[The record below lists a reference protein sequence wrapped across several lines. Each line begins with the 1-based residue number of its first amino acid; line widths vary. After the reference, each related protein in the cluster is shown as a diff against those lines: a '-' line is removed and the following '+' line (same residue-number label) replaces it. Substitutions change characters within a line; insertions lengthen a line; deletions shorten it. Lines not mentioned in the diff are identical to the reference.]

1 MIAICVL
8 TGLISVITFILYV
21 RARMKEEEQKEK
33 KFQTIHYLSL
43 FAFVF
48 FGVIILIMLSNM
60 DL

>member
-1 MIAICVL
+1 MIAVCIL
-8 TGLISVITFILYV
+8 TGLVSAITFILYV

>member
-1 MIAICVL
+1 MIAICIL
-8 TGLISVITFILYV
+8 TGLVSVITFILYV

-33 KFQTIHYLSL
+33 KLQSIHYLSL

>member
-1 MIAICVL
+1 MIFLCVL
-8 TGLISVITFILYV
+8 TGLVSVITFILYV

-33 KFQTIHYLSL
+33 KFQSIHYFSL